1 MPPVHYWGLYS
12 RNVKSHITMDPRVEM
27 IDLLEE
33 LIPKD
38 PILMQTII
46 QTLVWDISE
55 NKFNMLK
62 NFMND
67 YCAAD
72 D

>member
-1 MPPVHYWGLYS
+1 MH
-12 RNVKSHITMDPRVEM
+12 PRVQM

-33 LIPKD
+33 LAPKD

-55 NKFNMLK
+55 DRFKVLK
-62 NFMND
+62 NFMED
-67 YCAAD
+67 YCAAND
-72 D
+72 

>member
-1 MPPVHYWGLYS
+1 MEVERHF
-12 RNVKSHITMDPRVEM
+12 TMHPRVQM

-33 LIPKD
+33 LAPKD

-55 NKFNMLK
+55 DRFKVLK
-62 NFMND
+62 NFMED
-67 YCAAD
+67 YCAAND
-72 D
+72 

>member
-1 MPPVHYWGLYS
+1 
-12 RNVKSHITMDPRVEM
+12 M

-33 LIPKD
+33 LAPKD

-55 NKFNMLK
+55 DRFKVLK
-62 NFMND
+62 NFMED
-67 YCAAD
+67 YCAAND
-72 D
+72 

>member
-1 MPPVHYWGLYS
+1 
-12 RNVKSHITMDPRVEM
+12 MDPRVEI

-33 LIPKD
+33 LVPKD

>member
-1 MPPVHYWGLYS
+1 MEVERHF
-12 RNVKSHITMDPRVEM
+12 TMHPRVQM

-33 LIPKD
+33 LTPKD

-55 NKFNMLK
+55 ERFKVLE
-62 NFMND
+62 NFMKD
-67 YCAAD
+67 YCGEEN
-72 D
+72 